1 MPVLERAMGS
11 ERGLGDCCFV
21 RLELVT
27 RSMSSTRWPLRFPWD
42 QSENIYEA
50 LVTNMLRVTRAEQTR
65 QRLQDHA
72 IRLFVQRG
80 FDNVTVEEVAR
91 AAGVSHMTFFRYF
104 PKKESVVLDDPY
116 DPVIGGAVARQ
127 DPGLPALER
136 VCLGVLESW
145 DRLDEPGDE
154 MTRIRIRLAAG
165 HRSLRARIWENNF
178 RTEEIIVEALT
189 GTGVTML
196 EARVAAGAVLGALTA
211 ALFDWAEDE
220 AAGTLGDRIRRALG
234 QLATG
239 DVESSAVR

>member
-1 MPVLERAMGS
+1 M
-11 ERGLGDCCFV
+11 
-21 RLELVT
+21 LV
-27 RSMSSTRWPLRFPWD
+27 M
-42 QSENIYEA
+42 
-50 LVTNMLRVTRAEQTR
+50 TRAEQTR
-65 QRLQDHA
+65 LSLQDHA
-72 IRLFVQRG
+72 IRLFVQHG

-189 GTGVTML
+189 GTGVKML

-239 DVESSAVR
+239 DVESSAVRCPPWISRRLLLKDSSADLMASRRWMRSILRFAEVRSMLSWDSMGPVRPP